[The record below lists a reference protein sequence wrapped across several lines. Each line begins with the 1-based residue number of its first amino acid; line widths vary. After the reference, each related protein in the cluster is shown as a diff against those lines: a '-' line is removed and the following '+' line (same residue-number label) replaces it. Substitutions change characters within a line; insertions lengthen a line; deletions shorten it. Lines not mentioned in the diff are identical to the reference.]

1 VSSHDQSRR
10 TAEEVSIFADEP
22 STRSDQPHRLRDG
35 LGAPEIQVAVNEAAQ
50 VVLVRGGLELK
61 GADYQLLRRLLDIF
75 EEDQRNRKAPENYRY
90 TSTKTLAT
98 KLRVRQPTVFQR
110 VLRIRKRLFEWFAE
124 DYPLPEDALIENSPW
139 EGYRINPAVRLLDL
153 SEMDSADRPS
163 RFSSRTSQ
171 LG

>member
-1 VSSHDQSRR
+1 
-10 TAEEVSIFADEP
+10 
-22 STRSDQPHRLRDG
+22 
-35 LGAPEIQVAVNEAAQ
+35 VNAAAQ

-61 GADYQLLRRLLDIF
+61 GADYLLLRRLLDTF

-98 KLRVRQPTVFQR
+98 KLKVRQPTVHQR
-110 VLRIRKRLFEWFAE
+110 VLRIRKRLFEWFTE
-124 DYPLPEDALIENSPW
+124 DYPLPEDALVENAPW
-139 EGYRINPAVRLLDL
+139 EGYRINPAVRLLDI
-153 SEMDSADRPS
+153 SEMDAADRPS